1 VILSLLFRGISRKLK
16 GEEKADGV
24 LFAAALQEGVDA
36 AYKAVMKPAEGTI
49 LTVSRLAA
57 RAARIAAKDNNY
69 VDSVLEAAVAA
80 AKAEAEE
87 AAKKLY
93 AEKYGKPKSKL
104 KSVVYDGDE
113 ERPDD
118 EVVEGCI
125 FINTSSTR
133 QPGIAMLESGLLVEA
148 RDDEDVYSGCYGA
161 ADINFFPYSA
171 PTANGIG
178 CGLNNILKL
187 EDGPRLGGGSR
198 NADAAFA
205 DLV

>member
-1 VILSLLFRGISRKLK
+1 
-16 GEEKADGV
+16 
-24 LFAAALQEGVDA
+24 
-36 AYKAVMKPAEGTI
+36 MKNVNKKFTDTNIRVNCRFSYMHVFTP
-49 LTVSRLAA
+49 
-57 RAARIAAKDNNY
+57 RAADPNQPGSKPKYDCCIVIPKSD
-69 VDSVLEAAVAA
+69 EQAVAMVR
-80 AKAEAEE
+80 EAEE

-93 AEKYGKPKSKL
+93 AEKFGKPKSKL

-118 EVVEGCI
+118 EVVAGCI
-125 FINTSSTR
+125 FINTSSPR
-133 QPGIAMLESGLLVEA
+133 QPGVKMLEGGMLVDALDE
-148 RDDEDVYSGCYGA
+148 EDVYSGCYGA

-187 EDGPRLGGGSR
+187 EDGDRLGGGSR